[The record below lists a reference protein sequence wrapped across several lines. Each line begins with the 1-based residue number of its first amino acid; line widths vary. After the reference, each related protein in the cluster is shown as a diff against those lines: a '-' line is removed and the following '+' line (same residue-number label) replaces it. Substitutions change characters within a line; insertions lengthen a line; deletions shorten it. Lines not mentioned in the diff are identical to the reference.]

1 MRLKFPQVLS
11 LVFVIAKLMG
21 SIDWSWF
28 WVFWPIYLAISIE
41 LSRRLLD
48 NWLEDNAHLI
58 VKSK

>member
-28 WVFWPIYLAISIE
+28 WVFWPIYLAVSIE
-41 LSRRLLD
+41 LASRLLN
-48 NWLEDNAHLI
+48 NWLEEH
-58 VKSK
+58 K